1 MATTIGALAY
11 KIQLDG
17 RDFTSG
23 MKLSRQELNL
33 VKKSMEATESPLDK
47 MHASMEILNR
57 DNVKAHLGA
66 KKHAAAVHKVK
77 MEYANSVKPAE
88 KAARATNKLATAT
101 KNATRQMAKAKPA
114 VQKTS
119 GAFGGLSKSI
129 VSKFAIAGVAY
140 MAWTKFTGT
149 IRSGA
154 RMAIGFLKSMADN
167 VNDLDD
173 KLNTMAKVG
182 VSSKAFETMAIA
194 GQKAGLSIETI
205 GMAVQR
211 MTRRIAEA
219 AGGKGESL
227 GALLELG
234 LDPKKLKEQGPFE
247 ALRSI
252 AVAMSK
258 VENQSD
264 KLRLAFKLFDSEGAQ
279 FVNVIGQGTGAL
291 DDAANKA
298 EQFGT
303 VLTKVQQDAI
313 SKTAAKFVDL
323 KTIGMGLF
331 TQLTAVGA
339 PAFEKV
345 ADKAIQLGLRLLDII
360 NDHGPQLMDWAND
373 IADTFIYVAGVIDM
387 LITDFDRFLD
397 SIERGGTVDL
407 PNWLKMIILGLSPVV
422 GGAALLAN
430 ENAGKGKV
438 VAPDT
443 PELIE
448 SRRLKNI
455 ASDGDKEREQLKKN
469 KASNEKLETE
479 QAKLTKETNKI
490 MQATLDYQK
499 EEEQRRKDFQSQS
512 LQVKLLGNI

>member
-1 MATTIGALAY
+1 
-11 KIQLDG
+11 
-17 RDFTSG
+17 
-23 MKLSRQELNL
+23 
-33 VKKSMEATESPLDK
+33 
-47 MHASMEILNR
+47 
-57 DNVKAHLGA
+57 
-66 KKHAAAVHKVK
+66 
-77 MEYANSVKPAE
+77 
-88 KAARATNKLATAT
+88 
-101 KNATRQMAKAKPA
+101 
-114 VQKTS
+114 
-119 GAFGGLSKSI
+119 
-129 VSKFAIAGVAY
+129 
-140 MAWTKFTGT
+140 
-149 IRSGA
+149 
-154 RMAIGFLKSMADN
+154 
-167 VNDLDD
+167 
-173 KLNTMAKVG
+173 
-182 VSSKAFETMAIA
+182 
-194 GQKAGLSIETI
+194 
-205 GMAVQR
+205 
-211 MTRRIAEA
+211 
-219 AGGKGESL
+219 
-227 GALLELG
+227 
-234 LDPKKLKEQGPFE
+234 
-247 ALRSI
+247 
-252 AVAMSK
+252 MSK

-298 EQFGT
+298 EKFGT

-490 MQATLDYQK
+490 MQDMLDYQK